1 MRPMMELDEDYG
13 VYGTETFNE
22 EALLKRIKGF
32 LKRASDRWATSIDD
46 QQMALEIASGGFW
59 NVNDNKKRWGIL
71 DKEGKELIPTIPY
84 NNVDSQC
91 NAIASPFSR
100 SGFHVNIID
109 KTGNN
114 ENLQNAITKIEGSNE
129 AKNTYQRAFTRGVK
143 CAAGYVVVGTLLDS
157 NDKAVPNLEFIT
169 NQAMVAFDPDCV
181 KASGSDAEEGALI
194 SYISVRKARRIYGE
208 DVIPPDY
215 PTGQPTL
222 SFADIP
228 AWENK
233 VDKVQLVSYFCKEK
247 EDMVDQNGQPV
258 MEPAPE
264 GTVDEN
270 GNPVA
275 QVQRQRTIVRMYQ
288 VCGNKLVA
296 EPARLTTDIIPI
308 VRFAGY
314 EAYDSEYGEVFTGYV
329 QKMLP
334 DIEEMSLARTMQ
346 GVRMRRCSNV
356 RIIAGKSATEGA
368 EGYFQD
374 FESGAALA
382 LIYNDKAGALPPTIH
397 TDTFATEDINSVMQQ
412 GRQSM
417 QDISGVNLAGIDT
430 TQRTAYE
437 VMQQQV
443 NSESNVQSLY
453 LHAEEACH
461 TLGKILLGILNDGVV
476 PEFTL
481 EGGPSV
487 ITSNMKT
494 RSEIQAIADM
504 VAPEHKELCA
514 IRMAKTIDSPAA
526 KGLEQDLKANC
537 GLQLTG
543 EQDIGTVINACEKM
557 KQQLD
562 QTMQKLEE
570 VTQQNQELEKQN
582 YELNLQM
589 SNMKGQQQLDLYK
602 FQADMAKDVADTAT
616 KNMQAAK
623 KLQQDDAR
631 IALDAAKV
639 VGQNQRDNVRFYVD
653 TVRGMPRRRR

>member
-13 VYGTETFNE
+13 VYGTETFNQD
-22 EALLKRIKGF
+22 ALLRKIKNF
-32 LKRASDRWATSIDD
+32 LKRASDRWASAIDN
-46 QQMALEIASGGFW
+46 QQTALEIASGGFW
-59 NVNDNKKRWGIL
+59 DVNDNRKRWAMV
-71 DKEGKELIPTIPY
+71 DKDGKELIPTIPY

-91 NAIASPFSR
+91 NAIASPFSK

-114 ENLQNAITKIEGSNE
+114 QQLQDKVTKIEGNSQ

-143 CAAGYVVVGTLLDS
+143 CAAGYVVVGTVLDHED
-157 NDKAVPNLEFIT
+157 NAVPNLEFIS
-169 NQAMVAFDPDCV
+169 NQAMVAFDPDCI
-181 KASGSDAEEGALI
+181 KASGEDAEEGALI
-194 SYISVRKARRIYGE
+194 SYISVHKARREYGE
-208 DVIPPDY
+208 DVIPLDY

-228 AWENK
+228 AWGNK
-233 VDKVQLVSYFCKEK
+233 VNKVQVVRYFCKET
-247 EDMVDQNGQPV
+247 EDIPKIDPKTGQQMIDPSTGNVATEKRTFV
-258 MEPAPE
+258 M
-264 GTVDEN
+264 
-270 GNPVA
+270 
-275 QVQRQRTIVRMYQ
+275 MYS
-288 VCGNKLVA
+288 VCGNRMIAKPVK
-296 EPARLTTDIIPI
+296 LTTDIIPI

-314 EAYDSEYGEVFTGYV
+314 EAYDREYGEVFTGYV

-356 RIIAGKSATEGA
+356 RVVAGKSVTEGC
-368 EGYFQD
+368 EGYFED
-374 FESGAALA
+374 FESASSLA
-382 LIYNDKAGALPPTIH
+382 LIYNDKTGGQPPTIH
-397 TDTFATEDINSVMQQ
+397 TDTFATEDINAVMQQ

-417 QDISGVNLAGIDT
+417 QDITGVNLAGIDT

-443 NSESNVQSLY
+443 NSESNVQALY

-461 TLGKILLGILNDGVV
+461 TLGHIILGILNNGTV

-481 EGGPSV
+481 EGGPAV

-543 EQDIGTVINACEKM
+543 DQDIGTVINACEKM

-562 QTMQKLEE
+562 QTMQQLQEL
-570 VTQQNQELEKQN
+570 TQQNQELEKQN

-602 FQADMAKDVADTAT
+602 FQAGMAKDEAEMASKD
-616 KNMQAAK
+616 MQAAK
-623 KLQQDDAR
+623 KLEQEDER

-639 VGQNQRDNVRFYVD
+639 IDQNQRDNARFYVD
-653 TVRGMPRRRR
+653 TLRGMPRRHR

>member
-1 MRPMMELDEDYG
+1 MVDPFIYSAKMRPMMELDEDYG
-13 VYGTETFNE
+13 VYGTETFNQD
-22 EALLKRIKGF
+22 ALLRKIKNF
-32 LKRASDRWATSIDD
+32 LKRASDRWASTIDN
-46 QQMALEIASGGFW
+46 QQTALEIASGGFW
-59 NVNDNKKRWGIL
+59 DVNDNRKRWAMV
-71 DKEGKELIPTIPY
+71 DKYGNELIPTIPY

-91 NAIASPFSR
+91 NAIASPFSK
-100 SGFHVNIID
+100 SGFHINIID

-114 ENLQNAITKIEGSNE
+114 QRLQDKITKIEGNSQ

-143 CAAGYVVVGTLLDS
+143 CAAGYVLVGTVLDHED
-157 NDKAVPNLEFIT
+157 NAVPNLEFIS
-169 NQAMVAFDPDCV
+169 NQAMVAFDPDCI
-181 KASGSDAEEGALI
+181 KASGDDAEEGALI
-194 SYISVRKARRIYGE
+194 SYISVHKARREYGE
-208 DVIPPDY
+208 DVIPHDY

-228 AWENK
+228 AWGNK
-233 VDKVQLVSYFCKEK
+233 VNKVQVVRYFCKES
-247 EDMVDQNGQPV
+247 ETVVDPQTGIPRKV
-258 MEPAPE
+258 
-264 GTVDEN
+264 TF
-270 GNPVA
+270 
-275 QVQRQRTIVRMYQ
+275 VRMYS
-288 VCGNKLVA
+288 VCGNRMIA
-296 EPARLTTDIIPI
+296 EPVKLTTDTIPI

-314 EAYDSEYGEVFTGYV
+314 EAYDREYGEVFTGYV

-356 RIIAGKSATEGA
+356 RLVAGKSVTEGC
-368 EGYFQD
+368 EGYFED
-374 FESGAALA
+374 FESASSLA
-382 LIYNDKAGALPPTIH
+382 LIYNDKTGGQPPTIH
-397 TDTFATEDINSVMQQ
+397 TDTFATEDINAVMQQ

-417 QDISGVNLAGIDT
+417 QDITGVNLAGIDT

-443 NSESNVQSLY
+443 NSESNVQALY

-461 TLGKILLGILNDGVV
+461 TLGHIILGILNNGVV

-543 EQDIGTVINACEKM
+543 DQDIGTVINACEKM

-562 QTMQKLEE
+562 QTMQQLQEL
-570 VTQQNQELEKQN
+570 TQQNQELEKQN

-602 FQADMAKDVADTAT
+602 FQAQMNKDEAEMASKD
-616 KNMQAAK
+616 MQAAK
-623 KLQQDDAR
+623 KLSQEDER
-631 IALDAAKV
+631 IALDAAKAI
-639 VGQNQRDNVRFYVD
+639 GQNQRDNARFYVD
-653 TVRGMPRRRR
+653 TLRGMPRRRM

>member
-1 MRPMMELDEDYG
+1 MVDPFIYFAKMRPMMELDEDYG
-13 VYGTETFNE
+13 VYGTETFNQD
-22 EALLKRIKGF
+22 ALLRKIKAF
-32 LKRASDRWATSIDD
+32 LKRASDRWASTIDN
-46 QQMALEIASGGFW
+46 QQTALEIASGGFW
-59 NVNDNKKRWGIL
+59 DVNDNRKRWAMV
-71 DKEGKELIPTIPY
+71 DKDGKELIPTIPY

-91 NAIASPFSR
+91 NAIASPFSK

-109 KTGNN
+109 KTGTNQQ
-114 ENLQNAITKIEGSNE
+114 LQDKITKIEGDSQ

-143 CAAGYVVVGTLLDS
+143 CAAGYVLVGTVLDHEQV
-157 NDKAVPNLEFIT
+157 APNLEFIS
-169 NQAMVAFDPDCV
+169 NQAMVAFDPDCI
-181 KASGSDAEEGALI
+181 KASGDDAEEGALI
-194 SYISVRKARRIYGE
+194 SYISVHKARREYGE
-208 DVIPPDY
+208 DVIPHDY

-228 AWENK
+228 AWGNK
-233 VDKVQLVSYFCKEK
+233 VNKVQVVRYFCKES
-247 EDMVDQNGQPV
+247 ETVVDPQT
-258 MEPAPE
+258 
-264 GTVDEN
+264 GTPRKV
-270 GNPVA
+270 
-275 QVQRQRTIVRMYQ
+275 TFVRMYS
-288 VCGNKLVA
+288 VCGNRMIA
-296 EPARLTTDIIPI
+296 EPVKLTTDTIPI

-314 EAYDSEYGEVFTGYV
+314 EAYDREYGEVFTGYV

-356 RIIAGKSATEGA
+356 RVVAGKSVTEGC
-368 EGYFQD
+368 EGYFED
-374 FESGAALA
+374 FESASSLA
-382 LIYNDKAGALPPTIH
+382 LIYNDKTGGQPPTIH
-397 TDTFATEDINSVMQQ
+397 TDTFATEDINAVMQQ

-417 QDISGVNLAGIDT
+417 QDITGVNLAGIDT

-443 NSESNVQSLY
+443 NSESNVQALY

-461 TLGKILLGILNDGVV
+461 TLGHIILGILNNGVV

-543 EQDIGTVINACEKM
+543 DQDIGTVINACEKM

-562 QTMQKLEE
+562 QTMQQLQEL
-570 VTQQNQELEKQN
+570 TQQNQELEKQN

-602 FQADMAKDVADTAT
+602 FQAGMAKDEAEMASKD
-616 KNMQAAK
+616 MQVAK
-623 KLQQDDAR
+623 KLEQEDER
-631 IALDAAKV
+631 IALDAAKAI
-639 VGQNQRDNVRFYVD
+639 GQNQRDNARFYVD
-653 TVRGMPRRRR
+653 TLRGMPRRHR

>member
-1 MRPMMELDEDYG
+1 MVDTFIYFAKMRPMMELDEDYG
-13 VYGTETFNE
+13 VYGTETFNQD
-22 EALLKRIKGF
+22 ALLRKIKAF
-32 LKRASDRWATSIDD
+32 LKRASDRWANTIDN
-46 QQMALEIASGGFW
+46 QQTALEIASGGFW
-59 NVNDNKKRWGIL
+59 DVNDNRKRWAMV
-71 DKEGKELIPTIPY
+71 DKDGKELIPTIPY

-91 NAIASPFSR
+91 NAIASPFSK

-114 ENLQNAITKIEGSNE
+114 QQLQDKITKIEGDSQ

-143 CAAGYVVVGTLLDS
+143 CAAGYVLVGTVLDHED
-157 NDKAVPNLEFIT
+157 NAVPNLEFIS
-169 NQAMVAFDPDCV
+169 NQAMVAFDPDCI
-181 KASGSDAEEGALI
+181 KASGDDAEEGALI
-194 SYISVRKARRIYGE
+194 SYISIHKARREYGE
-208 DVIPPDY
+208 DVIPHDY

-228 AWENK
+228 AWGNR
-233 VDKVQLVSYFCKEK
+233 VDKVQVVRYFCKET
-247 EDMVDQNGQPV
+247 ETVVD
-258 MEPAPE
+258 PA
-264 GTVDEN
+264 
-270 GNPVA
+270 NPNVPPRK
-275 QVQRQRTIVRMYQ
+275 VTIVRMYS
-288 VCGNKLVA
+288 VCGNKMIAKPVK
-296 EPARLTTDIIPI
+296 LTTDTIPI

-314 EAYDSEYGEVFTGYV
+314 EAYDREYGEVFTGYV

-356 RIIAGKSATEGA
+356 RVVAGKSVTEGC
-368 EGYFQD
+368 EGYFED
-374 FESGAALA
+374 FESASSLA
-382 LIYNDKAGALPPTIH
+382 LIYNDKTGGQPPTIH
-397 TDTFATEDINSVMQQ
+397 TDTFATEDINAVMQQ

-417 QDISGVNLAGIDT
+417 QDITGVNLAGIDT

-443 NSESNVQSLY
+443 NSESNVQALY

-461 TLGKILLGILNDGVV
+461 TLGHIILGILNNGVV

-481 EGGPSV
+481 EGGPAV

-504 VAPEHKELCA
+504 VNPEHKELCA

-543 EQDIGTVINACEKM
+543 DQDIGTVINACEKM

-562 QTMQKLEE
+562 QTMQQLQEL
-570 VTQQNQELEKQN
+570 TQQNQELEKQN

-602 FQADMAKDVADTAT
+602 FQAGMAKDEAEMASKD
-616 KNMQAAK
+616 MQAAK
-623 KLQQDDAR
+623 KLSQEDER

-639 VGQNQRDNVRFYVD
+639 IDQNQRDNARFFVD
-653 TVRGMPRRRR
+653 TLRGMPRRRR

>member
-1 MRPMMELDEDYG
+1 MTGNLFILQKMRPTMELDEDCG
-13 VYGTETFNE
+13 VYGTETFDE
-22 EALLKRIKGF
+22 EALLRKVKNF
-32 LKRASDRWATSIDD
+32 LKRASDRWAGTIDN
-46 QQMALEIASGGFW
+46 QQTALEIASGGFW
-59 NVNDNKKRWGIL
+59 DVNDNRKRWAMI
-71 DKEGKELIPTIPY
+71 DKHGNEIIPTIPY
-84 NNVDSQC
+84 NNVDSQV

-100 SGFHVNIID
+100 SGFHVNVID
-109 KTGNN
+109 KTGDN
-114 ENLQNAITKIEGSNE
+114 ERLQDAITKIESNSQ

-143 CAAGYVVVGTLLDS
+143 CAAGYVVVGTVLDKD
-157 NDKAVPNLEFIT
+157 NIVPNLEFIT

-181 KASGSDAEEGALI
+181 KASGDDAEEGALI
-194 SYISVRKARRIYGE
+194 SYIGIRKARRLYGE
-208 DVIPPDY
+208 DVIPLDY

-233 VDKVQLVSYFCKEK
+233 VDKVQVVRYFCKES
-247 EDMVDQNGQPV
+247 EDITD
-258 MEPAPE
+258 PAT
-264 GTVDEN
+264 GMT
-270 GNPVA
+270 
-275 QVQRQRTIVRMYQ
+275 RKTTFVRMYT
-288 VCGNKLVA
+288 VCGNKMVT
-296 EPARLTTDIIPI
+296 EPVKMTTDMIPI

-314 EAYDSEYGEVFTGYV
+314 EAYDRQYGEVFTGYV

-356 RIIAGKSATEGA
+356 RIIAGKTATEGC
-368 EGYFQD
+368 EGYFED
-374 FESGAALA
+374 FENSSALT
-382 LIYNDKAGALPPTIH
+382 LVYNDKSGANPPAIH

-443 NSESNVQSLY
+443 NSESNVQALY

-461 TLGKILLGILNDGVV
+461 MLGHIMLGILNNGIV

-562 QTMQKLEE
+562 QTMQQLQE
-570 VTQQNQELEKQN
+570 VSQQNQELEKQN

-589 SNMKGQQQLDLYK
+589 SNMKRQQDLDLLK
-602 FQADMAKDVADTAT
+602 FQAQMNKDEAQLASE
-616 KNMQAAK
+616 NMQAAK
-623 KLQQDDAR
+623 KLEQEDEKLAIQ
-631 IALDAAKV
+631 AAKDRAV
-639 VGQNQRDNVRFYVD
+639 QQRENARFYVD
-653 TVRGMPRRRR
+653 TLKNAGRRR

>member
-1 MRPMMELDEDYG
+1 MEQKGPPGMVDPFIYFTKMRPMMELDEDYG
-13 VYGTETFNE
+13 VYGTETFNQD
-22 EALLKRIKGF
+22 ALLRKIKAF
-32 LKRASDRWATSIDD
+32 LKRASDRWASTIDN
-46 QQMALEIASGGFW
+46 QQTALEIASGGFW
-59 NVNDNKKRWGIL
+59 DVNDNRKRWAMV
-71 DKEGKELIPTIPY
+71 DKDGKELIPTIPY

-91 NAIASPFSR
+91 NAIASPFSK

-114 ENLQNAITKIEGSNE
+114 QQLQDKITKIEGDSQ

-143 CAAGYVVVGTLLDS
+143 CAAGYVLVGTVLDHEQV
-157 NDKAVPNLEFIT
+157 APNLEFIS
-169 NQAMVAFDPDCV
+169 NQAMVAFDPDCI
-181 KASGSDAEEGALI
+181 KASGDDAEEGALI
-194 SYISVRKARRIYGE
+194 SYISVHKARREYGE
-208 DVIPPDY
+208 DVIPHDY

-228 AWENK
+228 AWGNK
-233 VDKVQLVSYFCKEK
+233 VNKVQVVRYFCKES
-247 EDMVDQNGQPV
+247 ETVVDPQTKMPRKV
-258 MEPAPE
+258 
-264 GTVDEN
+264 TF
-270 GNPVA
+270 
-275 QVQRQRTIVRMYQ
+275 VRMYS
-288 VCGNKLVA
+288 VCGNRMIA
-296 EPARLTTDIIPI
+296 EPVKLTTDTIPI

-314 EAYDSEYGEVFTGYV
+314 EAYDREYGEVFTGYV

-356 RIIAGKSATEGA
+356 RVVAGKSVTEGC
-368 EGYFQD
+368 EGYFED
-374 FESGAALA
+374 FESASSLA
-382 LIYNDKAGALPPTIH
+382 LIYNDKTGGQPPTIH
-397 TDTFATEDINSVMQQ
+397 TDTFATEDINAVMQQ

-417 QDISGVNLAGIDT
+417 QDITGVNLAGIDT

-443 NSESNVQSLY
+443 NSESNVQALY

-461 TLGKILLGILNDGVV
+461 TLGHIILGILNNGVV

-481 EGGPSV
+481 EGGPAV

-543 EQDIGTVINACEKM
+543 DQDIGTVINACEKM

-562 QTMQKLEE
+562 QTMQQLQEL
-570 VTQQNQELEKQN
+570 TQQNQELEKQN

-602 FQADMAKDVADTAT
+602 FQAGMAKDEAEMASKD
-616 KNMQAAK
+616 MQAAK
-623 KLQQDDAR
+623 KLEQEDER
-631 IALDAAKV
+631 IALDAAKAI
-639 VGQNQRDNVRFYVD
+639 GQNQRDNARFYVD
-653 TVRGMPRRRR
+653 TLRGMPRRHR

>member
-1 MRPMMELDEDYG
+1 MVGPFIYSAKMRPMMELDEDYG
-13 VYGTETFNE
+13 VYGTETFNQD
-22 EALLKRIKGF
+22 ALLRKIKAF
-32 LKRASDRWATSIDD
+32 LKRASDRWASTIDN
-46 QQMALEIASGGFW
+46 QQTALEIASGGFW
-59 NVNDNKKRWGIL
+59 DVNDNRKRWAMV
-71 DKEGKELIPTIPY
+71 DKDGKELIPTIPY

-91 NAIASPFSR
+91 NAIASPFSK
-100 SGFHVNIID
+100 SGFHINIID
-109 KTGNN
+109 KTGDNQQ
-114 ENLQNAITKIEGSNE
+114 LQDKITKIEGDSQ

-143 CAAGYVVVGTLLDS
+143 CAAGYVLVGTVLDHED
-157 NDKAVPNLEFIT
+157 NAVPNLEFIS
-169 NQAMVAFDPDCV
+169 NQAMVAFDPDCI
-181 KASGSDAEEGALI
+181 KASGDDAEEGALI
-194 SYISVRKARRIYGE
+194 SYISVHKARREYGE
-208 DVIPPDY
+208 DVIPHDY

-228 AWENK
+228 AWGNK
-233 VDKVQLVSYFCKEK
+233 VNKVQVVRYFCKET
-247 EDMVDQNGQPV
+247 ETVVDPQTGMPRKV
-258 MEPAPE
+258 
-264 GTVDEN
+264 TF
-270 GNPVA
+270 
-275 QVQRQRTIVRMYQ
+275 VRMYS
-288 VCGNKLVA
+288 VCGNRMIA
-296 EPARLTTDIIPI
+296 EPVKLTTDTIPI

-314 EAYDSEYGEVFTGYV
+314 EAYDREYGEVFTGYV

-356 RIIAGKSATEGA
+356 RVVAGKSVTEGC
-368 EGYFQD
+368 EGYFED
-374 FESGAALA
+374 FESASSLA
-382 LIYNDKAGALPPTIH
+382 LIFNDKTGGQPPTIH
-397 TDTFATEDINSVMQQ
+397 TDTFATEDINAVMQQ

-417 QDISGVNLAGIDT
+417 QDITGVNLAGIDT

-443 NSESNVQSLY
+443 NSESNVQALY

-461 TLGKILLGILNDGVV
+461 TLGHIILGILNNGVV

-481 EGGPSV
+481 EGGPAV

-504 VAPEHKELCA
+504 VNPEHKELCA

-543 EQDIGTVINACEKM
+543 DQDIGTVINACEKM

-562 QTMQKLEE
+562 QTMQQLQEL
-570 VTQQNQELEKQN
+570 TQQNQELEKQN

-602 FQADMAKDVADTAT
+602 FQAQMNKDEAEMASKD
-616 KNMQAAK
+616 MQAAK
-623 KLQQDDAR
+623 KLEQEDQR
-631 IALDAAKV
+631 IALDAAKAID
-639 VGQNQRDNVRFYVD
+639 QNQRDNARFYVD
-653 TVRGMPRRRR
+653 TLRGMPRRRR

>member
-1 MRPMMELDEDYG
+1 MEWGLARNGEPLYSCCKNRGDMTELDEDYG
-13 VYGTETFNE
+13 TWGTDTFNE
-22 EALLKRIKGF
+22 KNLLNKIRNF
-32 LKRASDRWATSIDD
+32 LKRASDRWAAAIDN
-46 QQMALEIASGGFW
+46 QQTALEIASGGFW
-59 NVNDNKKRWGIL
+59 DVNDNRKRWAMV
-71 DKEGKELIPTIPY
+71 DKDGKELIPTIPY

-91 NAIASPFSR
+91 NAIASPFAK

-114 ENLQNAITKIEGSNE
+114 QQLQDKITKIEGDSQ

-143 CAAGYVVVGTLLDS
+143 CAAGYVLVGTVLDHEQV
-157 NDKAVPNLEFIT
+157 APNLEFIS
-169 NQAMVAFDPDCV
+169 NQAMVAFDPDCI
-181 KASGSDAEEGALI
+181 KASGEDAEEGALI
-194 SYISVRKARRIYGE
+194 SYISVHKARREYGE
-208 DVIPPDY
+208 DVIPHDY

-228 AWENK
+228 AWGNK
-233 VDKVQLVSYFCKEK
+233 VNKVQVVRYFCKET
-247 EDMVDQNGQPV
+247 ETVVDPQTGMPRKV
-258 MEPAPE
+258 
-264 GTVDEN
+264 TF
-270 GNPVA
+270 
-275 QVQRQRTIVRMYQ
+275 VRMYS
-288 VCGNKLVA
+288 VCGNRMIA
-296 EPARLTTDIIPI
+296 EPVKLTTDIIPI

-314 EAYDSEYGEVFTGYV
+314 EAYDREYGEVFTGYV

-356 RIIAGKSATEGA
+356 RVIAGKSVTEGA
-368 EGYFQD
+368 EGYFED
-374 FESGAALA
+374 FESGSALT
-382 LIYNDKAGALPPTIH
+382 LVYNDKTGGAPPTIH
-397 TDTFATEDINSVMQQ
+397 TDTFATEDINAVMQQ

-417 QDISGVNLAGIDT
+417 QDITGVNLAGIDT

-443 NSESNVQSLY
+443 NSESNVQALY
-453 LHAEEACH
+453 LHAEEAVH
-461 TLGKILLGILNDGVV
+461 TLGHILLGILNNGVV

-481 EGGPSV
+481 EGGPAV

-543 EQDIGTVINACEKM
+543 DQDIGTVINACEKM

-562 QTMQKLEE
+562 QTMQQLQEL
-570 VTQQNQELEKQN
+570 TQQNQELEKQN

-602 FQADMAKDVADTAT
+602 FQAQMNKDEAEMASKD
-616 KNMQAAK
+616 MQAAK
-623 KLQQDDAR
+623 KLEQEDQR
-631 IALDAAKV
+631 IALDAAKAID
-639 VGQNQRDNVRFYVD
+639 QNQRDNARFYVD
-653 TVRGMPRRRR
+653 TLRGMPRRRR

>member
-1 MRPMMELDEDYG
+1 MVDPFIYFAKMRPTMELDEDYG
-13 VYGTETFNE
+13 VYGTETFNQD
-22 EALLKRIKGF
+22 ALLRKIRAF
-32 LKRASDRWATSIDD
+32 LKRASDRWANTIDN
-46 QQMALEIASGGFW
+46 QQTALEIASGGFW
-59 NVNDNKKRWGIL
+59 DVNDNRKRWAMV
-71 DKEGKELIPTIPY
+71 DKDGKELIPTIPY

-91 NAIASPFSR
+91 NAIASPFSK

-109 KTGNN
+109 KTGTNQQ
-114 ENLQNAITKIEGSNE
+114 LQDKVTKIEGNSQ

-143 CAAGYVVVGTLLDS
+143 CAAGYVLVGTVLDHED
-157 NDKAVPNLEFIT
+157 NAVPNLEFIS
-169 NQAMVAFDPDCV
+169 NQAMVAFDPDCI
-181 KASGSDAEEGALI
+181 KASGDDAEEGALI
-194 SYISVRKARRIYGE
+194 SYISVHKARREYGE
-208 DVIPPDY
+208 DVIPHDY

-228 AWENK
+228 AWGNK
-233 VDKVQLVSYFCKEK
+233 VDRIQVVRYFCKET
-247 EDMVDQNGQPV
+247 ETVVDPANPDMPRKV
-258 MEPAPE
+258 
-264 GTVDEN
+264 
-270 GNPVA
+270 
-275 QVQRQRTIVRMYQ
+275 TIVRMYS
-288 VCGNKLVA
+288 VCGNKMIAKPVK
-296 EPARLTTDIIPI
+296 LTTDTIPI

-314 EAYDSEYGEVFTGYV
+314 EAYDREYGEVFTGYV

-356 RIIAGKSATEGA
+356 RVVAGKSVTEGC
-368 EGYFQD
+368 EGYFED
-374 FESGAALA
+374 FESASSLA
-382 LIYNDKAGALPPTIH
+382 LIYNDKTGGQPPIIH
-397 TDTFATEDINSVMQQ
+397 TDTFATEDINAVMQQ

-417 QDISGVNLAGIDT
+417 QDITGVNLAGIDT

-443 NSESNVQSLY
+443 NSESNVQALY

-461 TLGKILLGILNDGVV
+461 TLGHIILGILNNGVV

-481 EGGPSV
+481 EGGPAV

-504 VAPEHKELCA
+504 VSPEHKELCA

-543 EQDIGTVINACEKM
+543 DQDIGTVINACEKM

-562 QTMQKLEE
+562 QTMQQLQEL
-570 VTQQNQELEKQN
+570 TQQNQELEKQN

-602 FQADMAKDVADTAT
+602 FQAGMAKDEAEMASKD
-616 KNMQAAK
+616 MQAAK
-623 KLQQDDAR
+623 KLSQEDER
-631 IALDAAKV
+631 IALDAAKAID
-639 VGQNQRDNVRFYVD
+639 QNQRDNARFFVD
-653 TVRGMPRRRR
+653 TLRGMPRRHR

>member
-1 MRPMMELDEDYG
+1 MEQEGPPGMVDPFIYFAKMRPMMELDEDYG
-13 VYGTETFNE
+13 VYGTETFNQD
-22 EALLKRIKGF
+22 ALLRKIKAF
-32 LKRASDRWATSIDD
+32 LKRASDRWASTIDN
-46 QQMALEIASGGFW
+46 QQTALEIASGGFW
-59 NVNDNKKRWGIL
+59 DVNDNRKRWAMV
-71 DKEGKELIPTIPY
+71 DKDGKELIPTIPY

-91 NAIASPFSR
+91 NAIASPFSK

-109 KTGNN
+109 KTGPNQQ
-114 ENLQNAITKIEGSNE
+114 LQDKVTKIEGDSQ

-143 CAAGYVVVGTLLDS
+143 CAAGYVLVGTVLDHED
-157 NDKAVPNLEFIT
+157 NAVPNLEFIS
-169 NQAMVAFDPDCV
+169 NQAMVAFDPDCI
-181 KASGSDAEEGALI
+181 KASGDDAEEGALI
-194 SYISVRKARRIYGE
+194 SYISVHKARREYGE
-208 DVIPPDY
+208 DVIPHDY

-228 AWENK
+228 AWCNK
-233 VDKVQLVSYFCKEK
+233 VNKVQVVRYFCKES
-247 EDMVDQNGQPV
+247 ETVVDPQTGIPRKV
-258 MEPAPE
+258 
-264 GTVDEN
+264 TF
-270 GNPVA
+270 
-275 QVQRQRTIVRMYQ
+275 VRMYS
-288 VCGNKLVA
+288 VCGNRMIAKPVK
-296 EPARLTTDIIPI
+296 LTTDTIPI

-314 EAYDSEYGEVFTGYV
+314 EAYDREYGEVFTGYV

-356 RIIAGKSATEGA
+356 RVVAGKSVTEGC
-368 EGYFQD
+368 EGYFED
-374 FESGAALA
+374 FESASSLA
-382 LIYNDKAGALPPTIH
+382 LIYNDKTGGQPPTIH
-397 TDTFATEDINSVMQQ
+397 TDTFATEDINAVMQQ

-417 QDISGVNLAGIDT
+417 QDITGVNLAGLDT

-443 NSESNVQSLY
+443 NSESNVQALY

-461 TLGKILLGILNDGVV
+461 TLGHIILGILNNGVV

-481 EGGPSV
+481 EGGPAV

-494 RSEIQAIADM
+494 RSEIHAIADM

-543 EQDIGTVINACEKM
+543 DQDIGTVINACEKM

-562 QTMQKLEE
+562 QTMQQLQEL
-570 VTQQNQELEKQN
+570 TQQNQELEKQN

-602 FQADMAKDVADTAT
+602 FQAGMVKDEAEMASKD
-616 KNMQAAK
+616 MQAAK
-623 KLQQDDAR
+623 KLEQEDER
-631 IALDAAKV
+631 IALDAAKAI
-639 VGQNQRDNVRFYVD
+639 GQNQRDNARFYVD
-653 TVRGMPRRRR
+653 TLRGMPRRRR